1 MLDLMLLMLMLPM
14 ARVIKVK
21 FHLKGDDKMTVGD
34 MLDTFDQI
42 QFIIIHRISD
52 SASMSCRRD
61 DIEEE
66 ERKYELNNAR
76 LSEYLGRLTLE
87 TDVI

>member
-1 MLDLMLLMLMLPM
+1 
-14 ARVIKVK
+14 
-21 FHLKGDDKMTVGD
+21 MTIGD

-52 SASMSCRRD
+52 NSGMSCRRD
-61 DIEEE
+61 DIREE

-76 LSEYLGRLTLE
+76 FCEYLGRLTLE